1 MKNNKAFTLIEIL
14 IVVSIIGLLSA
25 GTLLGLGTF
34 RQAGRDTRRMTDLRQ
49 IQNALELYY
58 QKNGSYPAAPLSD
71 STFSGIGGIAAIPR
85 DPSSGAVYEYSVTNC
100 GSGISYVL
108 AAILEDANNKA
119 LTDVG
124 TICNIAC
131 TKASK
136 KFCISL

>member
-71 STFSGIGGIAAIPR
+71 STFSGIGGIIAVPR
-85 DPSSGAVYEYSVTNC
+85 DPSTNAIYGYSVSNCQSGA
-100 GSGISYVL
+100 SYVVY
-108 AAILEDANNKA
+108 ANLEDANNKA
-119 LTDVG
+119 LTDMG
-124 TICNIAC
+124 TICNITC
-131 TKASK
+131 TKATK
-136 KFCISL
+136 NFCISL